1 LVQRTSPLLGTFLFN
16 CDYQRY
22 YFKMF
27 ERTVSL
33 WTHVNQPMELRQ
45 YLNPIY
51 QASQRLIRMSAHP
64 LNIQPWMALFAR
76 WSLSRENADEVNDIV
91 LFVRHGDPIA
101 TLTRTKIPGRSQ
113 RSSRTRDQSAVVA
126 PHHGQ

>member
-1 LVQRTSPLLGTFLFN
+1 MRVTLVGCHGDAAVAHSHGTGTFLFN

-22 YFKMF
+22 YFKLF

-45 YLNPIY
+45 YLNPLYTPIM
-51 QASQRLIRMSAHP
+51 RVLRMTAHP

-76 WSLSRENADEVNDIV
+76 WSLSRENIDEVNDII
-91 LFVRHGDPIA
+91 LFVPLRFRSLFIVGQ
-101 TLTRTKIPGRSQ
+101 LPGGPQ
-113 RSSRTRDQSAVVA
+113 R
-126 PHHGQ
+126 GC